1 MRIIADTHCHTIAS
15 THAYSTWMEN
25 IHAAKEAGLSYLAI
39 TDHGPTMPGSP
50 GRWYFKNL
58 KIIPRQVE
66 GVFLLTGVECNVVDF
81 DGTIDYVEDEHKNLD
96 WVIAS
101 MSG

>member
-58 KIIPRQVE
+58 KIIAALPAF
-66 GVFLLTGVECNVVDF
+66 FLFCSISISPLSFFVN
-81 DGTIDYVEDEHKNLD
+81 
-96 WVIAS
+96 
-101 MSG
+101 

>member
-50 GRWYFKNL
+50 GRWYFK
-58 KIIPRQVE
+58 
-66 GVFLLTGVECNVVDF
+66 T
-81 DGTIDYVEDEHKNLD
+81 
-96 WVIAS
+96 
-101 MSG
+101 